1 MRMVVSGAG
10 LILAA
15 LILACE
21 DVAVLDP
28 FAGNTF
34 ELLPSGLDSAQ
45 CRAMEGIYSVVDEG
59 STFGSIAVV
68 KWTGQ
73 RCNLFA
79 EKDGI
84 VAAFRCT
91 RSKTSY
97 VLTGRAWWNDSDRM
111 RDMTLLI
118 RDTEG
123 GDSIAL
129 GLAPTRVLIRDAADE
144 RVRFTLKRP
153 LTAPPSFLIIA
164 HRGGF
169 NNSARFSVP
178 DNSLE
183 MIRSAECFGANAIE
197 IDVRVTKDG
206 VPIIFHDDN
215 FTSRLVNGEYL
226 YGPVSGFTFAHIRA
240 FGTLKN
246 GEPVPTLREA
256 LDAVL
261 SSTSIRF
268 VEFDIKS
275 PQTLAALFD
284 IQREYHE
291 KARALGRTLTCYLDL
306 TSEEIANAY
315 IRDTRHETAPSMCE
329 LDETWVVKT
338 GARIWSPRWTLGTLT
353 ARARAI
359 KSRGVMY
366 VPWTVN
372 EPQFIDALLAEG
384 QADGVLTDVPNI
396 VAFKWYSQ

>member
-1 MRMVVSGAG
+1 MRTVVSGAG

-21 DVAVLDP
+21 DVAVIHP
-28 FAGNTF
+28 FAVNMF
-34 ELLPSGLDSAQ
+34 EPLPAALDSSQ
-45 CRAMEGIYSVVDEG
+45 CRAMEGIYSVDDES
-59 STFGSIAVV
+59 STFGSIVVV
-68 KWTGQ
+68 KWTGTW
-73 RCNLFA
+73 CNLFA

-91 RSKTSY
+91 RAGASF
-97 VLTGRAWWNDSDRM
+97 VLRGRAWWNDSDRM
-111 RDMTLLI
+111 RDMTLTI

-129 GLAPTRVLIRDAADE
+129 GIAPTRVLIRDAADE
-144 RVRFTLKRP
+144 RVRFILKRP
-153 LTAPPSFLIIA
+153 LTASPTFLIVA

-178 DNSLE
+178 DNSLA

-197 IDVRVTKDG
+197 IDVRITKDG
-206 VPIIFHDDN
+206 VPIIFHDEN

-226 YGPVSGFTFAHIRA
+226 FGPVGGFTFAHIRA
-240 FGTLKN
+240 FGSLKN

-268 VEFDIKS
+268 VEFDVKS

-284 IQREYHE
+284 IQREYHA
-291 KARALGRTLTCYLDL
+291 KARALGRELTCYLDL

-315 IRDTRHETAPSMCE
+315 VRDPRHQDAPSMCE
-329 LDETWVVKT
+329 LDETWVERT

-359 KSRGVMY
+359 KTRGVMY

-372 EPQFIDALLAEG
+372 EPQYIDALLAEG

-396 VAFKWYSQ
+396 VAFKWYAR